1 MVFSSVLFLVF
12 FFPVFFTVYFLFPNY
27 LKNLWALFASIV
39 FYIWG
44 GSDFFLILCA
54 SICVDFILMH
64 IMDSKEGNFR
74 LILALFSVI
83 FNFCILGYFKYADF
97 FVENW
102 NFLLQKN
109 FPLPKIILP
118 IGISFFTFHKVS
130 YTIDIY
136 YKKSKPLKKISDY
149 LLYILLF
156 PQLIAGPIIRFNEIR
171 DQILD
176 RKNLENWDNR
186 LKGLIRFCIG
196 LARKVLIANVLG
208 KEADKIFSLNEP
220 ELSFFLAWMG
230 ILAYTF
236 QIYFDF
242 AGYSD
247 MALGLGK
254 MMGFQFPE
262 NFQFPYTSG
271 SITEFWR
278 RWHITLGNWMR
289 DYIYIPLGGN
299 LVSKFQTYLNL
310 WAVFLFSGLWHGA
323 SWNFVFWGAYHG
335 LFISLEK
342 FFKSPKEKEKKNFT
356 KVLKVLF
363 PSIKNI
369 SRLEISSGSAP
380 TYSSCSLR
388 TSIRRFLMRSSTF
401 SPILSL
407 TSTSGF
413 PTFKSVTTFVLPLRF
428 IKMFGSTGRSLV
440 AFFPDLERILSFS
453 MLFLAI
459 TLFGSI
465 FTAS

>member
-1 MVFSSVLFLVF
+1 
-12 FFPVFFTVYFLFPNY
+12 
-27 LKNLWALFASIV
+27 
-39 FYIWG
+39 
-44 GSDFFLILCA
+44 
-54 SICVDFILMH
+54 
-64 IMDSKEGNFR
+64 MDSKEGNFR

-356 KVLKVLF
+356 KVLKMIFTFFLILNGWVLF
-363 PSIKNI
+363 RSDSLSIALGMWKAMYFPKTFGNFTVDAYFLFFFFLSCIFSFYPIFKPLKKYMDLESYITKYPKLFVFI
-369 SRLEISSGSAP
+369 SIIL
-380 TYSSCSLR
+380 YS
-388 TSIRRFLMRSSTF
+388 
-401 SPILSL
+401 LSL
-407 TSTSGF
+407 GELLSTNF
-413 PTFKSVTTFVLPLRF
+413 NPFIYFRF
-428 IKMFGSTGRSLV
+428 
-440 AFFPDLERILSFS
+440 
-453 MLFLAI
+453 
-459 TLFGSI
+459 
-465 FTAS
+465 